1 MKDLKFPFY
10 VKLAF
15 ILVILISAGYL
26 CILGESLIVPLL
38 FSFLF
43 AILLLPLANFFENK
57 AKLPRSLSSIIAVL
71 LLLISLSFIMYILGS
86 QISTLSSEWPALK
99 LQLHTLSTNLQHWF
113 AKTFHINIEKQT
125 AYIRNATNNLA
136 KSSGSI
142 VEQTVLS
149 LSSILLF
156 LVFILIY
163 TILLL
168 FYRRLLMRFVVAT
181 FTEKYVDVIYD
192 ILEHIKHII
201 RKYITGLF
209 FEMVIVAI
217 IAGLVFWILG
227 IEYVFLLALIVGIF
241 NVIPYIGIFT
251 ALLLSISITFATT
264 DGKHALFVGI
274 AIICIHL
281 FDSNF
286 LMPKIVGSQVKLNP
300 LVVILG
306 VIVGEMMFGISGM
319 FLSIPYLAIAKV
331 MFDRIEG
338 LQPWGI
344 LLGEE
349 EETPKKVTRIVNK
362 VKEKQ
367 GDDKTNPTPGTL
379 DN

>member
-1 MKDLKFPFY
+1 MNNIKVPFY
-10 VKLAF
+10 IRLAF
-15 ILVILISAGYL
+15 IFIILVAGGFILIK
-26 CILGESLIVPLL
+26 GEEVIVPLL

-43 AILLLPLANFFENK
+43 AILLLPVANFFENK
-57 AKLPRSLSSIIAVL
+57 AKLPRSLASIVAVL
-71 LLLISLSFIMYILGS
+71 LLLIALSFIIYILGA
-86 QISTLSSEWPALK
+86 QITTLSGEWPSLK
-99 LQLHTLSTNLQHWF
+99 LQLLNLSKNLQQWM
-113 AKTFHINIEKQT
+113 AKTFHLNVAKQS
-125 AYIRNATNNLA
+125 AYINNVTGNLL
-136 KSSGSI
+136 KSSGAI

-168 FYRRLLMRFVVAT
+168 FYRRLLMRFIVAA
-181 FTEKYVDVIYD
+181 FTDKYISIIYD
-192 ILEHIKHII
+192 ILDHIKHII

-217 IAGLVFWILG
+217 ISGIVFWILG

-251 ALLLSISITFATT
+251 ALLLSISIAFATT
-264 DGKHALFVGI
+264 GGEDAIFVAI
-274 AIICIHL
+274 AIVCIHL

-300 LVVILG
+300 LIVVLGVILG
-306 VIVGEMMFGISGM
+306 EMFFGISGM
-319 FLSIPYLAIAKV
+319 FLSIPYLAVAKV
-331 MFDRIEG
+331 IFDRVDG

-349 EETPKKVTRIVNK
+349 EETPKKVKRMVDK

-367 GDDKTNPTPGTL
+367 GLSATESTGDKL